1 MRRMEPAAQLNSPPA
16 HAPLPD
22 FRAVFD
28 AVPGLYLILLAD
40 DPTYTIVAV
49 NRAYAEATM
58 TNADDIVGR
67 GLFEVFP
74 DNPADVDA
82 SGEKNLRASLRQV
95 LATKTPHTM
104 PAQRYPIRKPE
115 HSGGGFE
122 ERYWSPVNTPLLG
135 ADGQVQ
141 FIIHRVQDV
150 TQLLRPAS
158 QLNARAEELEAQL
171 FLRAR
176 QLAES
181 ERLIREQR
189 ETEQKLR
196 ALEARFLLAFAQA
209 PIGMVLLTPDGT
221 ITDVNQAYLD
231 ALGYTREE
239 LNSRD
244 SSSFTHPDDIELTRD
259 LFASLQKGPK
269 NTGSIEKRY
278 FRKDGQMI
286 WNKATTTL
294 RRDHLGR
301 PIEVIAI
308 VEDITQRKLA
318 EERLSRSQAQLR
330 AIYDG
335 AYEYICLLS
344 TDGTLLDCNRASLE
358 FAGNR
363 REDIIGL
370 PFWETPWFVPT
381 PGASQAVREGVAL
394 AATGQFVRYEAPL
407 IHPSGAVVTFD
418 FSLHP
423 VLDDRENVIYL
434 LAEGRNI
441 TERKEAELRD
451 AFLVGLDD
459 ATRPL
464 TGAQE
469 IIQTA
474 ARLLGE
480 HLRVN
485 RCAYADV
492 EPDQNTFNLIGDY
505 TQGVPSMV
513 GRYTLE
519 QFGQEFLRLSR
530 EGKVYVVEDVQ
541 TDPRAADA
549 LDSYRLLQVRSAV
562 CAPLLKAGRLV
573 AGLAVLQTTPR
584 KWRQNEIELV
594 QLVAG
599 RCWESIERVHVAREL
614 KEREQRYRFLAESIP
629 QMVWTATPAGDLDY
643 LSGQGTAYFGV
654 PQGTLPGPL
663 WLEWIH
669 PDDRELNIKT
679 WTQSV
684 ESGQPYETTFRLR
697 RAADSSWRWHLARA
711 LPLTGPAGAV
721 TQWFGTC
728 TDIEDQKQADAKLHQ
743 QWQAFDTALSNT
755 PDFTYT
761 FDLSGRFTYINRALL
776 SLLQKSLEEACGK
789 NFFDLEYPPSLAA
802 RLQLQIQQVID
813 TLQPVRD
820 QTEFTGPAGESRFYE
835 YIFVPVLDSAGRIRA
850 VAGSTRDITEQ
861 NLAAQRIEDD
871 RRRWR
876 DLLEKTPAGIALLRG
891 PQHTFEWVNPDYER
905 IVGRTAA
912 SLIGKTVR
920 EAFPE
925 VDGQVYFSLLHGV
938 YQTGEPFVGRES
950 PIHLNRGHG
959 TPNDLYINFVYLPT
973 RDLDGNIDGIYV
985 HFTDVTGMVVARK
998 QVEESERQ
1006 FRTLAETIPHLAWMA
1021 GETGDVFWYNRRWYD
1036 YTGLPFNEIKGWAWQ
1051 QLLDPKMLSDV
1062 LAGWRQGIASGEP
1075 FEMIF
1080 PLRRSDGE
1088 FRSFLTRVEPV
1099 KDIQGRVVRWFGTNT
1114 DITDQRKIQEELR
1127 RMNRELEEFAYVA
1140 SHDLQEP
1147 LRMVNIYTQMILRN
1161 PNRPQEELN
1170 QYSGFVH
1177 EGVKRMEAL
1186 IQDLLSFSRSVH
1198 TEDLPVGAADLSAA
1212 LNEAK
1217 DVLKGRIQDTGAT
1230 IQNSTLPTVRGDT
1243 AQLAH
1248 VFQNVLS
1255 NALKYRKKDA
1265 LPEIS
1270 ISAKP
1275 EGDQWIISVR
1285 DNGIGFEP
1293 QYAERIFGLF
1303 KRLHKEEFPGTGL
1316 GLAICRR
1323 IVERYGGRIWAE
1335 GKLGEGAVFYI
1346 SLPTVAGS

>member
-1 MRRMEPAAQLNSPPA
+1 MESAAQLNSPLTR
-16 HAPLPD
+16 APLPD

-28 AVPGLYLILLAD
+28 AVPGLYLILLPD

-49 NRAYAEATM
+49 NHAYAEATM
-58 TNADDIVGR
+58 TTADDIIGR
-67 GLFEVFP
+67 GLFEFFP
-74 DNPADVDA
+74 DNPNDADA
-82 SGEKNLRASLRQV
+82 SAVKNLLASLRQV
-95 LATKTPHTM
+95 LATKVTHTM
-104 PAQRYPIRKPE
+104 PAQMYPIRKPE
-115 HSGGGFE
+115 HGGGGFE
-122 ERYWSPVNTPLLG
+122 ERYWSPTNTPLL
-135 ADGQVQ
+135 ANDGQVQ
-141 FIIHRVQDV
+141 FIIHRVADV
-150 TQLLRPAS
+150 AEQSPAS
-158 QLNARAEELEAQL
+158 QLNARQE
-171 FLRAR
+171 
-176 QLAES
+176 
-181 ERLIREQR
+181 
-189 ETEQKLR
+189 LR
-196 ALEARFLLAFAQA
+196 ALEARFRMAFAQA
-209 PIGMVLLTPDGT
+209 PIGMVLLTPEGK

-239 LNSRD
+239 LASRD
-244 SSSFTHPDDIELTRD
+244 SSSFTHPDDIEITKD
-259 LFASLQKGPK
+259 LFASLLKGPH

-286 WNKATTTL
+286 WNKASTTL
-294 RRDHLGR
+294 RRDSHGN
-301 PIEVIAI
+301 PVEVIAI

-335 AYEYICLLS
+335 TYEYICLLS
-344 TDGTLLDCNRASLE
+344 TDGNLLDCNRASLE
-358 FAGNR
+358 FAGNTR
-363 REDIIGL
+363 QDVIGL
-370 PFWETPWFVPT
+370 PFWETPWFAPT
-381 PGASQAVREGVAL
+381 PGASDAVRQGATL
-394 AATGQFVRYEAPL
+394 AATGQFVHYEAPL
-407 IHPSGAVVTFD
+407 IHPSGAVLTFD

-423 VLDDRENVIYL
+423 VLNERHQVIYL
-434 LAEGRNI
+434 VAEGRNI

-464 TGAQE
+464 TEAQE

-492 EPDQNTFNLIGDY
+492 EPDQNTFNLLGDF
-505 TQGVPSMV
+505 TQGVPSIV
-513 GRYTLE
+513 GRYSLE
-519 QFGQEFLRLSR
+519 QFGAELLRLAR
-530 EGKVYVVEDVQ
+530 DGKVYVVEDVQ
-541 TDPRAADA
+541 TDPRVATVI
-549 LDSYRLLQVRSAV
+549 DSYRLLQVRSAV

-594 QLVAG
+594 QLVAS

-654 PQGTLPGPL
+654 PQGTLPGPQ

-669 PDDRELNIKT
+669 PDDRERAIQP
-679 WTQSV
+679 WAQSV
-684 ESGQPYETTFRLR
+684 ESGQPYETTFRLKR
-697 RAADSSWRWHLARA
+697 GEDSSWRWHLVRA
-711 LPLTGPAGAV
+711 LPLTGPNGAV
-721 TQWFGTC
+721 AQWFGTC
-728 TDIEDQKQADAKLHQ
+728 TDIEDQKQADSKLHQ
-743 QWQAFDTALSNT
+743 QWQTFDTALSHT

-761 FDLSGRFTYINRALL
+761 FDLSGRFTYVNRALL
-776 SLLQKSLEEACGK
+776 SLLQKSLEDACGK
-789 NFFDLEYPPSLAA
+789 NFFDLEYPPELAG

-820 QTEFTGPAGESRFYE
+820 RTEFTGPTGETRFYE
-835 YIFVPVLDSAGRIRA
+835 YIFVPVLDSTGRVRA

-861 NLAAQRIEDD
+861 NLAAQQIEDD

-876 DLLEKTPAGIALLRG
+876 ELLEKTPAGIALLRG
-891 PQHTFEWVNPDYER
+891 PEHTFEWVNPDYER
-905 IVGRTAA
+905 ILGRPAA
-912 SLIGKTVR
+912 ALIGKTVQD
-920 EAFPE
+920 AIPE
-925 VDGQVYFSLLHGV
+925 LEGQIYVNLLNGV
-938 YQTGEPFVGRES
+938 YQTGEPFVGYES
-950 PIHLNRGHG
+950 LLQLHQGDG
-959 TPNDLYINFVYLPT
+959 TLKDWYLNFVYLPT
-973 RDLDGNIDGIYV
+973 RDVAGKIDGIFV

-998 QVEESERQ
+998 QLEESERQ

-1021 GETGDVFWYNRRWYD
+1021 AETGDIFWYNRRWYD
-1036 YTGLPFNEIKGWAWQ
+1036 YTGLSFKEIKGWGWQ
-1051 QLLDPKMLSDV
+1051 RVHDPKMLPEV
-1062 LAGWRQGIASGEP
+1062 LTRWRQAITSGEP

-1161 PNRPQEELN
+1161 PDRPTEELN

-1186 IQDLLSFSRSVH
+1186 IQDLLTFSRSVH
-1198 TEDLPVGAADLSAA
+1198 TEDMPVGAADLSAA
-1212 LNEAK
+1212 LREAAA
-1217 DVLKGRIQDTGAT
+1217 VLKGRIGDTGAT

-1255 NALKYRKKDA
+1255 NALKYRKKDIP
-1265 LPEIS
+1265 PEIV
-1270 ISAKP
+1270 ISAKA
-1275 EGDQWIISVR
+1275 ESDQWIISVR

-1303 KRLHKEEFPGTGL
+1303 KRLHKEEYPGTGL

-1323 IVERYGGRIWAE
+1323 IVERYGGRMWAE
-1335 GKLGEGAVFYI
+1335 SKLGEGAVFYF
-1346 SLPTVAGS
+1346 SLPKAAGQ